1 MLRCFRLCRTVET
14 ERETSCG
21 STVEEANKRAE
32 RAEADVSAAQ
42 LALAAER
49 NIAAE
54 ATASSI
60 SDRDRATALHT
71 RLEQATSEMR
81 DAEERARNDRKASV
95 TAVDALEMETTSLQ
109 VKLAE
114 AEKRASCAEE
124 HKKLS
129 ASSAF
134 AKCRTRQLR
143 REGALAPH
151 RVDLRSVPELENVSL
166 SGTATLLSV
175 VVVA

>member
-1 MLRCFRLCRTVET
+1 MVTASSEEQRRAAEAEARASTLEARTVEQVASALRTTVET
-14 ERETSCG
+14 ERAKLRAALNA
-21 STVEEANKRAE
+21 VEEANKRAE

-95 TAVDALEMETTSLQ
+95 AAAVLPKSPADLPPSLPHDAPIRFRTAIQRICAQ
-109 VKLAE
+109 VHPA
-114 AEKRASCAEE
+114 
-124 HKKLS
+124 
-129 ASSAF
+129 
-134 AKCRTRQLR
+134 
-143 REGALAPH
+143 
-151 RVDLRSVPELENVSL
+151 RVRVGP
-166 SGTATLLSV
+166 
-175 VVVA
+175 